1 MYQNTMYTYPAYVP
15 ANPQLN
21 LAVNGNRV
29 KTYNHEGEF
38 RAYLKDGTEFQL
50 EFDNNSECYVRAEIT
65 VNGKTQVSS
74 LVLRPHQRFY
84 LDRFMDEK
92 KKFKFNTFLTS
103 NDDIEKLKEIIAK
116 NGRIEVKFYKEYV
129 PVTMPTI
136 TWTASSTGYPYQNLY
151 SNQISSGASGGTV
164 SRSATKGIKSRGITQ
179 DSFSGLMNESLNN
192 S

>member
-29 KTYNHEGEF
+29 KTYNHDGEF

-50 EFDNNSECYVRAEIT
+50 EFDNNSDCYVRAEIT
-65 VNGKTQVSS
+65 VNGKTQSSS

-92 KKFKFNTFLTS
+92 KKFKFNTFLTG

-116 NGRIEVKFYKEYV
+116 NGRIEVQFYKEYIYT
-129 PVTMPTI
+129 PPLSSI
-136 TWTASSTGYPYQNLY
+136 TWTSGGCWGQTPYILY
-151 SNQISSGASGGTV
+151 SSGTIKRFNSGT
-164 SRSATKGIKSRGITQ
+164 TTD
-179 DSFSGLMNESLNN
+179 DSFSDDI
-192 S
+192 